1 MIRHLA
7 LGATPKERSTKIGP
21 LLRLEKIKFG
31 GYRRDKIYGTLTCS
45 ASKRMKVES
54 RVFFQDE
61 NIGNVSIRWNG
72 LRVVQPMTLITSGL
86 STSDTGLGVFHP
98 CHGWP
103 FILKEAKNC

>member
-45 ASKRMKVES
+45 AGKRMKGES

-61 NIGNVSIRWNG
+61 NEE
-72 LRVVQPMTLITSGL
+72 LE
-86 STSDTGLGVFHP
+86 LGYRP
-98 CHGWP
+98 CGRCMP
-103 FILKEAKNC
+103 ETY

>member
-1 MIRHLA
+1 MRFRNHAA
-7 LGATPKERSTKIGP
+7 LPHFFCGP
-21 LLRLEKIKFG
+21 RARKLGLKPTE
-31 GYRRDKIYGTLTCS
+31 
-45 ASKRMKVES
+45 ES
-54 RVFFQDE
+54 RLSQLVGCGSE
-61 NIGNVSIRWNG
+61 YASWSSLRIGNVSIRWNG